1 MGLNPSSEG
10 QGQVNV
16 PIPKPTKE
24 SREAVAK
31 VAAKHAEKV
40 RCGAVR
46 CGELCI
52 CCGVLLAPTHVPY
65 FGAAVGRVGVLG
77 NQLFSQQYRSG
88 PLVKRGIFETGRLGV
103 MRISERAGALRG
115 EYNTKYCGGNCT

>member
-1 MGLNPSSEG
+1 MTKAVEDAVRDCGMGLNPNTEG

-40 RCGAVR
+40 RAKNER
-46 CGELCI
+46 MI
-52 CCGVLLAPTHVPY
+52 CSFV
-65 FGAAVGRVGVLG
+65 
-77 NQLFSQQYRSG
+77 
-88 PLVKRGIFETGRLGV
+88 
-103 MRISERAGALRG
+103 
-115 EYNTKYCGGNCT
+115 

>member
-1 MGLNPSSEG
+1 MTKAVEDAVRESGMGLNPSSEG

-40 RCGAVR
+40 NTIMVDW
-46 CGELCI
+46 L
-52 CCGVLLAPTHVPY
+52 VLFFIFIFFVFRVCRGRFVLALKGDTD
-65 FGAAVGRVGVLG
+65 A
-77 NQLFSQQYRSG
+77 
-88 PLVKRGIFETGRLGV
+88 
-103 MRISERAGALRG
+103 
-115 EYNTKYCGGNCT
+115 

>member
-1 MGLNPSSEG
+1 MTKAVEDAIRECGMGLNPNVEG

-40 RCGAVR
+40 RVW
-46 CGELCI
+46 
-52 CCGVLLAPTHVPY
+52 P
-65 FGAAVGRVGVLG
+65 
-77 NQLFSQQYRSG
+77 SG
-88 PLVKRGIFETGRLGV
+88 DW
-103 MRISERAGALRG
+103 
-115 EYNTKYCGGNCT
+115 